1 MITDFSLMM
10 LPKSECLISL
20 ASACEEASS
29 RASQPLKIGRGV
41 WAPQP
46 TLIQRYPLP
55 AAIRRTAAATAAT
68 AAVTTTTS
76 AARLLGASLVDRQ
89 RPAVLF
95 AIIQTLDRLTGRVVI
110 AHFNETKPFAAA
122 GVAILNDFR
131 TSHIAVLGEHF
142 FKLRVINAV
151 AQITDIKLLTHNQL
165 QQTVHAQDR
174 VDPNKTSWVE
184 AKGTNVVIHQVARR
198 KRKKQPIRKKRV
210 PRSSRLTNSSHYT
223 TIEAVPLAFS
233 AIIMGRQLASVLY
246 LAEMY
251 GYPVN
256 PSHGKRS

>member
-46 TLIQRYPLP
+46 TLIQRYRLA
-55 AAIRRTAAATAAT
+55 AAIRRSATATAT
-68 AAVTTTTS
+68 SAVTATTS
-76 AARLLGASLVDRQ
+76 AARLLGASLIDRQ

-95 AIIQTLDRLTGRVVI
+95 AIIQTLDRLTGRVVV
-110 AHFNETKPFAAA
+110 AHFDETKPFAAT
-122 GVAILNDFR
+122 GVAILNDFCA
-131 TSHIAVLGEHF
+131 SHVTVLREHF
-142 FKLRVINAV
+142 FELRVIYAV
-151 AQITDIKLLTHNQL
+151 AQITNIKLLTHNQL

-174 VDPNKTSWVE
+174 VDPNKTFWVE

-233 AIIMGRQLASVLY
+233 GIIMARQLASVDKS
-246 LAEMY
+246 AETS

-256 PSHGKRS
+256 LSRRHRS